1 MEGDPLLQVGS
12 SVNSSPTAT
21 KTTTWVS
28 SASLIVANMLGAGV
42 LGLPFAVKGMGWAG
56 AVVVLVFMT
65 CMSIF
70 GGLQLGSLRGND
82 SSVTTYAALARRCA
96 SKCWGPRAAK
106 TWSYFV
112 STIGYTYILGTCTI
126 YLITM
131 KISVMEVLQKCEKP
145 HPGLLLVQATNTT
158 NTCSSSGCSSKGVA
172 DLHDLVWL
180 FIVCALVYPLT
191 YLRSLAD
198 AAWVSY
204 VGVATIVVVNSV
216 ILVYCVIDATH
227 HKHHSSAPSEHR
239 TFEDFINGLTQLAFA
254 YGGHVLMVEIQSVM
268 RTPTEFSKSVYLSQL
283 VMFANYAII
292 GLVGY
297 AAYGDDVKS
306 PITLNLPDN
315 ALRAFTNVCL
325 FVHVMMAYAIN
336 SQVLTEAIVSYFRP
350 GFRRDRG
357 RAAFVRW
364 GMGCTG
370 IMIAAIII
378 SIVIPFFSSLM
389 NIYSSIGIFS
399 LSFAVP
405 ASLWLLERQTT
416 VPRRMIN
423 VGVILFSIA
432 ACGLGVWAATKD
444 IIDQWHTCHYTISV

>member
-336 SQVLTEAIVSYFRP
+336 SQVLTEVSSDFVVRGVWRVTVAAPSPNAETQKHIPHVATMGKQTLLQHTRMQTHAAQPTIVVSHRKQ
-350 GFRRDRG
+350 
-357 RAAFVRW
+357 AQ
-364 GMGCTG
+364 G
-370 IMIAAIII
+370 IR
-378 SIVIPFFSSLM
+378 FSV
-389 NIYSSIGIFS
+389 NFS
-399 LSFAVP
+399 LKWQGPLNNLCVTALVP
-405 ASLWLLERQTT
+405 SPHRPKRPL
-416 VPRRMIN
+416 
-423 VGVILFSIA
+423 
-432 ACGLGVWAATKD
+432 
-444 IIDQWHTCHYTISV
+444 

>member
-216 ILVYCVIDATH
+216 ILVYCVVSPDR
-227 HKHHSSAPSEHR
+227 R
-239 TFEDFINGLTQLAFA
+239 TLPHAHAFGLTQPRLPKGELLGARWKTTFFFVLLVCFGLRPN
-254 YGGHVLMVEIQSVM
+254 GGRARHILLLGLLYFLTSVVDAVTDRRNASQASLLGTK
-268 RTPTEFSKSVYLSQL
+268 RTP
-283 VMFANYAII
+283 
-292 GLVGY
+292 
-297 AAYGDDVKS
+297 
-306 PITLNLPDN
+306 
-315 ALRAFTNVCL
+315 
-325 FVHVMMAYAIN
+325 
-336 SQVLTEAIVSYFRP
+336 
-350 GFRRDRG
+350 
-357 RAAFVRW
+357 
-364 GMGCTG
+364 
-370 IMIAAIII
+370 
-378 SIVIPFFSSLM
+378 
-389 NIYSSIGIFS
+389 
-399 LSFAVP
+399 
-405 ASLWLLERQTT
+405 
-416 VPRRMIN
+416 
-423 VGVILFSIA
+423 
-432 ACGLGVWAATKD
+432 D
-444 IIDQWHTCHYTISV
+444 I